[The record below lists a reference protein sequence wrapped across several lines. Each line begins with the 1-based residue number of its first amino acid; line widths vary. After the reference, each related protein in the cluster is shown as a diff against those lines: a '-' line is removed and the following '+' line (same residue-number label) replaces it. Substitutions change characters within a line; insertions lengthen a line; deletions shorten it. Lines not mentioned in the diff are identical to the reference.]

1 MRGSAAG
8 NLACTGRGGVSGY
21 RGSRERAQPASRGP
35 AAQDRGPCAW
45 CSAVGR
51 GEEVRLGLF
60 EPVAG
65 QDEVCLFVEERDQ
78 AGDGWQLAGGKVVGP
93 GEIWVYRAAVRT
105 GRYLLVVPLWG
116 RG

>member
-1 MRGSAAG
+1 MLLRSD
-8 NLACTGRGGVSGY
+8 V
-21 RGSRERAQPASRGP
+21 PATDPDG
-35 AAQDRGPCAW
+35 ADRGPCAW

-78 AGDGWQLAGGKVVGP
+78 AGDGWQLAGGMVVGP

-105 GRYLLVVPLWG
+105 GRYLLVVPLCG
-116 RG
+116 QAVTAPGPGARS

>member
-1 MRGSAAG
+1 MRAS
-8 NLACTGRGGVSGY
+8 SGEDLV
-21 RGSRERAQPASRGP
+21 RPCSSDPTCPPQTRDGA
-35 AAQDRGPCAW
+35 DRGPCAW

-78 AGDGWQLAGGKVVGP
+78 AGDGWH
-93 GEIWVYRAAVRT
+93 RAAVRT

-116 RG
+116 QAVTVPGPGARS